1 MLEDSLKIHR
11 RETDNSQAIQQFTS
25 RDVAE
30 VCDRFQ
36 TVDYGGGRIEG
47 VAPVSG
53 CRTGNLPV
61 RQRSSS
67 PRICMGDDPD
77 QWLSCLFFW

>member
-11 RETDNSQAIQQFTS
+11 RETDGSSAVQQFTS

-47 VAPVSG
+47 VAPVSDVEPAIFQL
-53 CRTGNLPV
+53 GNAAHLLG
-61 RQRSSS
+61 SA
-67 PRICMGDDPD
+67 
-77 QWLSCLFFW
+77 